1 MENLLPY
8 LVNQYKMPPRKRKK
22 DEESDEENSTKSKKS
37 QKIEGKTLEQHRR
50 NYGDLVKAQISV
62 EKYTIDAKTFVNT
75 DCSIEV
81 FKNLIEPNVDTITP
95 STYDQNTEVVHCSI
109 GSFDKMR
116 EIFGS
121 TKLQGGNKMKTWKA
135 RSMDIIFFPKTSKI
149 RIWWTMS

>member
-1 MENLLPY
+1 
-8 LVNQYKMPPRKRKK
+8 MPAKRKRSE
-22 DEESDEENSTKSKKS
+22 DSDEETEKKTKKS

-50 NYGDLVKAQISV
+50 HYGDLVKSKISV
-62 EKYTIDAKTFVNT
+62 EKFTIDAKTFVNT

-95 STYDQNTEVVHCSI
+95 SKYDNNTEIVLCSI
-109 GSFDKMR
+109 ESFDKMK

-121 TKLQGGNKMKTWKA
+121 TKLQGGNRMRTWHA
-135 RSMDIIFFPKTSKI
+135 RSMDIIFFPKTSKL